1 MGRLT
6 TGVFGADMKAKLDTR
21 VLDAIAAGLDK
32 NTDDVLQATAF
43 QVEAEAKANIRAK
56 HIIDTGALFNSVNT
70 KKVKRGLYW
79 VSDGVLYG
87 IFHEF
92 GTHKMSA
99 RPWMIPAVE
108 KVRGY
113 LGDLYK
119 RLFP

>member
-1 MGRLT
+1 
-6 TGVFGADMKAKLDTR
+6 MKVKLDTR

-70 KKVKRGLYW
+70 DRKKRGLYW
-79 VSDGVLYG
+79 VSDGVIYG

-92 GTHKMSA
+92 GTHKMGA

-113 LGDLYK
+113 LDDLYK